1 MNARK
6 CYECI
11 FKIAVAFSV
20 VSVCLT
26 GCNSSVSTETDDTI
40 AISETMEPYRNLP
53 YGDFLKQGGQEAE
66 FYHAGLFTAA
76 MENGLEL
83 VFLGNYEEE
92 NAGYVLRDE
101 DTSIRV
107 QGSLGK
113 MVSGLTKEMTA
124 DDFANEL
131 TKVYGQTTE
140 YHCLEGAGTAYY
152 VGDNY
157 IQILLDTDADSHVDT
172 ELDISLDD
180 AEKITVDSLAW
191 LSWIA

>member
-11 FKIAVAFSV
+11 LKIAVAFSV

-26 GCNSSVSTETDDTI
+26 GCNSSHYDNTI
-40 AISETMEPYRNLP
+40 AVSEKMESYRNLS

-83 VFLGNYEEE
+83 VFLGSYEEE

-113 MVSGLTKEMTA
+113 MVSDLTKEMTA
-124 DDFANEL
+124 DDFVNEL

-140 YHCLEGAGTAYY
+140 YHYLEGAGTAYY

-157 IQILLDTDADSHVDT
+157 VQILLDIDGDSNADT

-180 AEKITVDSLAW
+180 SEKITSDSLAW